1 LGPRHNNKGR
11 PTERSATAY
20 RPTGVMGPTRAR
32 ADAPLLRAL
41 ANRTVCGRCGHFHAY
56 FPLSSLERILAASTA
71 SMTAER

>member
-1 LGPRHNNKGR
+1 
-11 PTERSATAY
+11 
-20 RPTGVMGPTRAR
+20 MGPTRAR